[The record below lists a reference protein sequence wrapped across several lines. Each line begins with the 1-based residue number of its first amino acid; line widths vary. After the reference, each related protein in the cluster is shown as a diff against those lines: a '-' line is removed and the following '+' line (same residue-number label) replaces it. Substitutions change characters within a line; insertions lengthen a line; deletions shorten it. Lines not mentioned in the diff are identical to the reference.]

1 MKIKFFS
8 LYNNILAVLKLV
20 LHQVRRSI
28 FSYYNTYIDV
38 AILLLFV
45 ATLFDIDS
53 ALQPRFL
60 SFTFQLLI
68 LIGFKSLVRLIQA
81 QKKAQAYEFPVLHKR
96 LTIKESGGFVYVKKS
111 DYQKMVVYMA
121 ELEDYFERSGIAEWD

>member
-1 MKIKFFS
+1 MKVKFLS
-8 LYNNILAVLKLV
+8 LYNNMLAVLKLV

-28 FSYYNTYIDV
+28 FSYYNTYVDI

-45 ATLFDIDS
+45 ATLFDIDPMFQS
-53 ALQPRFL
+53 RFL

-81 QKKAQAYEFPVLHKR
+81 QKKAQTYEFPVLPKR
-96 LTIKESGGFVYVKKS
+96 LTIKEPGGFVYVKRS
-111 DYQKMVVYMA
+111 DYQKMVVYMS
-121 ELEDYFERSGIAEWD
+121 ELEDYFERNGVAGWD